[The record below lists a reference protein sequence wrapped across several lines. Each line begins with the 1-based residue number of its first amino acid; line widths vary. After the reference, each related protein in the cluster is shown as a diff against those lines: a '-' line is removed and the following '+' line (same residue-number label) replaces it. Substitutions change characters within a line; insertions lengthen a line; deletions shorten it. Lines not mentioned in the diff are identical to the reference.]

1 MHLGEQMMRKK
12 LLNIGSLV
20 ALIVLFV
27 VGSGVFLIQT
37 GVIDPT
43 KEPKK
48 YGPENTSGVPVVEA
62 SSHPGI
68 DGEQL
73 EIAIYE
79 EVNDRRVNAGRDR
92 LIHSERVR
100 LIARLHSKDMADRGF
115 YDHTNPD
122 GLGSRGRH
130 EKYDGCNDTNEN
142 INLLMNIEPNDTD
155 ETAEAVVDS
164 WANSPGHN
172 KSMMTSY
179 DHVTGVGVYVTENRT
194 LYVTQNF
201 CREHPNA

>member
-1 MHLGEQMMRKK
+1 MRKRF
-12 LLNIGSLV
+12 LNIGSLAV
-20 ALIVLFV
+20 LIVLFLV
-27 VGSGVFLIQT
+27 ASAVILVQT
-37 GVIDPT
+37 GVIDLT
-43 KEPKK
+43 VEPEK
-48 YGPENTSGVPVVEA
+48 YGSENTSGIPVVEA
-62 SSHPGI
+62 SAYPGI

-79 EVNDRRVNAGRDR
+79 EVNERRVSAGRNR
-92 LIHSERVR
+92 LVHSEKVR
-100 LIARLHSKDMADRGF
+100 LIARIHSKDMADRGF

-130 EKYDGCNDTNEN
+130 EKYDGCKDTNEN
-142 INLLMNIEPNDTD
+142 INLLIYIETNATY

-179 DHVTGVGVYVTENRT
+179 DHVTGVGVYVTENKS